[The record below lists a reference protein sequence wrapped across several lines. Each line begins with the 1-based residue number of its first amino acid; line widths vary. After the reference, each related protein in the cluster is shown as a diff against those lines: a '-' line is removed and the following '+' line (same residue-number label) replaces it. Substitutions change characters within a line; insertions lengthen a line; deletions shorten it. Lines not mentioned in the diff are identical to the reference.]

1 MIGNQS
7 VVISTLGN
15 SLGFD
20 YEFKRHKQEVSQVK
34 LVLQK
39 YTKLSFA

>member
-20 YEFKRHKQEVSQVK
+20 YEFKRHKQEMSQVK
-34 LVLQK
+34 FSLAK
-39 YTKLSFA
+39 IC